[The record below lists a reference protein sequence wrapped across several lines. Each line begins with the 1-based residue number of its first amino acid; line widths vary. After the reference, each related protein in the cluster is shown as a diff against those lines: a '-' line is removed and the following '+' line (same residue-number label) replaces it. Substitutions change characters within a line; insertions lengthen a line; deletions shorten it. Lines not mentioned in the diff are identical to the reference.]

1 MRFITKCSEIYSL
14 EFLFRMRFDII
25 TLFPEMFSA
34 IKEEGVIARAI
45 KKSII
50 SINEWQLR
58 DFSEN
63 KYKNVDD
70 KAYGGGAGMV
80 MQVKPIRDCIKKI
93 KEQEPETKVI
103 YLSPQGEPLNQ
114 NLVEKLSSFESLTL
128 LCGRYEGVDERIIK
142 NDVDLEVS
150 IGDYVISGGELAAMV
165 LIDSVSRRLPNVL
178 GNKDSLNDSF
188 VNNLLDYPHYTRPE
202 SIDGDIVPEVLLSG
216 NQAKIDAWRLEQAK
230 HKTRQ
235 KRPDLLS
242 N

>member
-1 MRFITKCSEIYSL
+1 
-14 EFLFRMRFDII
+14 MRFDII

-128 LCGRYEGVDERIIK
+128 LCGRYEGVDERVID
-142 NDVDLEVS
+142 NDVDFEVS

-242 N
+242 S

>member
-1 MRFITKCSEIYSL
+1 
-14 EFLFRMRFDII
+14 MRFDII

-93 KEQEPETKVI
+93 KEQEPKTKVI

-128 LCGRYEGVDERIIK
+128 LCGRYEGVDERVID
-142 NDVDLEVS
+142 NDVDFEVS

-188 VNNLLDYPHYTRPE
+188 VNNLLDYPHFTRPE

>member
-1 MRFITKCSEIYSL
+1 
-14 EFLFRMRFDII
+14 MRFDII

-103 YLSPQGEPLNQ
+103 YLSPQGESLNQ

-128 LCGRYEGVDERIIK
+128 LCGRYEGVDERIID
-142 NDVDLEVS
+142 NDVDFEVS

-202 SIDGDIVPEVLLSG
+202 SIDGDLVPEVLLSG
-216 NQAKIDAWRLEQAK
+216 NQAKIDTWRLEQAK
-230 HKTRQ
+230 NKTKQ

-242 N
+242 S

>member
-1 MRFITKCSEIYSL
+1 
-14 EFLFRMRFDII
+14 MRFDII

-93 KEQEPETKVI
+93 KEQDPETKVI
-103 YLSPQGEPLNQ
+103 YLSPQGETLNQ
-114 NLVEKLSSFESLTL
+114 NLVEKLASFESLTL
-128 LCGRYEGVDERIIK
+128 LCGRYEGVDERIIE
-142 NDVDLEVS
+142 NDVDYEVS

-202 SIDGDIVPEVLLSG
+202 SIDGDLVPEVLLSG

-230 HKTRQ
+230 NKTKQ

-242 N
+242 S

>member
-1 MRFITKCSEIYSL
+1 
-14 EFLFRMRFDII
+14 MRFDII

-45 KKSII
+45 NKSII
-50 SINEWQLR
+50 SIKEWQLR

-93 KEQEPETKVI
+93 KEREPETKVI

-114 NLVEKLSSFESLTL
+114 NLVEKLVSFESLTL
-128 LCGRYEGVDERIIK
+128 LCGRYEGVDERIIE
-142 NDVDLEVS
+142 NDVDFEVS

-165 LIDSVSRRLPNVL
+165 LIDSVTRRLPNVL

-188 VNNLLDYPHYTRPE
+188 ANNLLDYPHYTRPE
-202 SIDGDIVPEVLLSG
+202 SIDGDSVPEVLLSG

-230 HKTRQ
+230 KKTQQ

-242 N
+242 S

>member
-1 MRFITKCSEIYSL
+1 
-14 EFLFRMRFDII
+14 MRFDII

-50 SINEWQLR
+50 SIKEWQLR

-93 KEQEPETKVI
+93 KERQPKTKVI

-114 NLVEKLSSFESLTL
+114 NLVVKLSSFESLTL
-128 LCGRYEGVDERIIK
+128 LCGRYEGVDERIIE
-142 NDVDLEVS
+142 NDIDFEVS

-188 VNNLLDYPHYTRPE
+188 ANNLLDYPQYTRPE
-202 SIDGDIVPEVLLSG
+202 NIDGEMVPDVLLSG
-216 NQAKIDAWRLEQAK
+216 NQAKIDAWRIEQATK
-230 HKTRQ
+230 KTKQ

-242 N
+242 S

>member
-1 MRFITKCSEIYSL
+1 MK
-14 EFLFRMRFDII
+14 FDII

-50 SINEWQLR
+50 SIKEWQLR

-93 KEQEPETKVI
+93 KEREPATKVI

-114 NLVEKLSSFESLTL
+114 NLVEKLVSFESLTL
-128 LCGRYEGVDERIIK
+128 LCGRYEGVDERIIE
-142 NDVDLEVS
+142 NDVDFEVS

-188 VNNLLDYPHYTRPE
+188 ANNLLDYPHYTRPE
-202 SIDGDIVPEVLLSG
+202 SIDGDLVPEVLLSG

-230 HKTRQ
+230 KKTQQ

>member
-1 MRFITKCSEIYSL
+1 
-14 EFLFRMRFDII
+14 MRFDII

-50 SINEWQLR
+50 SIKEWQLR

-80 MQVKPIRDCIKKI
+80 MQVKPIRDCIKNI
-93 KEQEPETKVI
+93 KEQEPDTKVI

-114 NLVEKLSSFESLTL
+114 NLVEKLASFESLTL
-128 LCGRYEGVDERIIK
+128 LCGRYEGVDERIIE
-142 NDVDLEVS
+142 NDVDFEVS

-188 VNNLLDYPHYTRPE
+188 ANNLLDYPHYTRPE
-202 SIDGDIVPEVLLSG
+202 SIDGDLVPEVLLSG

-230 HKTRQ
+230 KKTQQ

-242 N
+242 S

>member
-1 MRFITKCSEIYSL
+1 
-14 EFLFRMRFDII
+14 MRFDII

-50 SINEWQLR
+50 SIEEWQLR

-80 MQVKPIRDCIKKI
+80 MRVKPIRDCIKKI
-93 KEQEPETKVI
+93 KEREPETKVI